1 MYFGLE
7 AQEVR
12 RNKKTNGKKK
22 WQERL
27 RKHKPSA
34 FRGYLYRPPP
44 PAKSMW
50 YARQVRDEAK

>member
-12 RNKKTNGKKK
+12 ANKKTSGKKK

-34 FRGYLYRPPP
+34 FRGYLYRRPPP
-44 PAKSMW
+44 PAKFMR
-50 YARQVRDEAK
+50 YAR